1 MFNLNERG
9 KEETIL
15 DELFECREENLCVI
29 TETDKKRLKEL
40 IKDNDTYQILLANVD
55 ALSDDDTIKDKVKDS
70 LDSYIDRVNVIGSYE
85 NEKFY
90 KIRICRCNEFS
101 TRLHKTAI
109 ISIFLRVW
117 KMEFLKF
124 FHFSYLSL
132 K

>member
-9 KEETIL
+9 KEESVL

-29 TETDKKRLKEL
+29 TEIDKKNLKEL
-40 IKDNDTYQILLANVD
+40 IKDNDTYQMLLANID
-55 ALSDDDTIKDKVKDS
+55 ALSDDDKTKEKVKDS

-101 TRLHKTAI
+101 SRLHKATI
-109 ISIFLRVW
+109 IL
-117 KMEFLKF
+117 EFYKV
-124 FHFSYLSL
+124 
-132 K
+132 

>member
-9 KEETIL
+9 KEESVL

-29 TETDKKRLKEL
+29 TETDKTRLKEL
-40 IKDNDTYQILLANVD
+40 IKDNDTYQMLLANID
-55 ALSDDDTIKDKVKDS
+55 ALSDDDKIKEKVKDS

-101 TRLHKTAI
+101 VRLHKTTMI
-109 ISIFLRVW
+109 L
-117 KMEFLKF
+117 EFYKV
-124 FHFSYLSL
+124 
-132 K
+132 

>member
-1 MFNLNERG
+1 MFNLNESG
-9 KEETIL
+9 KEESVL

-40 IKDNDTYQILLANVD
+40 IKDNDTYQMLLANID

-101 TRLHKTAI
+101 SRLHKTTRI
-109 ISIFLRVW
+109 
-117 KMEFLKF
+117 LKF
-124 FHFSYLSL
+124 Y
-132 K
+132 KV